1 MSCQPFIYSGCLDCN
16 CTTAWYALSLKSLSS
31 SNLFFDSYMKK
42 MNVTISTVR
51 AAFNTYY
58 CSNFLIFEMSPTK
71 YYSQCL
77 PSEWSPTYHIF
88 TLGVVCFIQQS
99 LFPLEVVS

>member
-31 SNLFFDSYMKK
+31 SNLFFDSYIKK
-42 MNVTISTVR
+42 MNVTISTIGT
-51 AAFNTYY
+51 AFNTY
-58 CSNFLIFEMSPTK
+58 CSNFLIFELSPT

-77 PSEWSPTYHIF
+77 LLKSSPTYRTIF
-88 TLGVVCFIQQS
+88 TLGVVCYMPQS
-99 LFPLEVVS
+99 LFALKVVS